1 MRYAFDSSTIWLVVC
16 RLFVI
21 GGDLGLPRNIRSWI
35 ALTEFVKGSII
46 IDTWFCGIYRYHG
59 LFCGPIWISI
69 GYESAQQLTASMPAS
84 PRVLAVNRYRYGPIN
99 LCAHLLQF
107 PNALQFLRATVIWQ
121 NVHLPVARSGEFSS
135 ISRKLKCSP
144 GNLCSP
150 FVLKASPNPPDDGKG
165 PWTGV

>member
-121 NVHLPVARSGEFSS
+121 
-135 ISRKLKCSP
+135 CSLTCCQEV
-144 GNLCSP
+144 GSFHQSL
-150 FVLKASPNPPDDGKG
+150 ASWNAVPEIC
-165 PWTGV
+165 VRLLY